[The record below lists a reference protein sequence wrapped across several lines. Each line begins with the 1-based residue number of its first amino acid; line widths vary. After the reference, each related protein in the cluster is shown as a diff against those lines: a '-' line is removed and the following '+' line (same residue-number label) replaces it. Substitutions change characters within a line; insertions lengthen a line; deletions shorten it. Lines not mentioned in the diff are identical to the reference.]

1 MALPKITETLD
12 PVEHSNFHKMVILQ
26 IHTVT

>member
-1 MALPKITETLD
+1 MVLAEIKETLD

-26 IHTVT
+26 IHTAA